1 MTPVKTSADL
11 QLLKPESFLIHLEIP
26 GIGKHRELKGA
37 LNAAAN
43 SLVDRYD
50 NEGLP
55 VRVEID
61 EAPPSGAFEV
71 LGAPVSDLNLPE
83 DEFVV
88 KYRVAIEKPAR
99 VVGAGK
105 PKQVRIFSGE
115 SVTNVRVA
123 TGEGETGAGIPTA
136 EPGTRVRVATGEP
149 AAEVDIPGIT

>member
-1 MTPVKTSADL
+1 MLRRVNRNVKLAMEKLDSQLRMPKAITRSSSDGSRYRLDL
-11 QLLKPESFLIHLEIP
+11 EKPESFLIHLEIP

-43 SLVDRYD
+43 NLVGRYD

-99 VVGAGK
+99 VVGREK
-105 PKQVRIFSGE
+105 PKQVRILSRQ
-115 SVTNVRVA
+115 NL
-123 TGEGETGAGIPTA
+123 
-136 EPGTRVRVATGEP
+136 
-149 AAEVDIPGIT
+149 